1 MPLRLIMP
9 IFVAKLSAEE
19 LSPLSQ
25 MVPFLYG
32 VTSCMIG
39 LLETTALIMRL
50 LRLTKSMVVMKLPS
64 LHVLADSMLLLEP
77 HSLTVV
83 ILVMKSPAV

>member
-32 VTSCMIG
+32 VASSMAG
-39 LLETTALIMRL
+39 LVLLTVLRL
-50 LRLTKSMVVMKLPS
+50 LTEQIWVMR
-64 LHVLADSMLLLEP
+64 
-77 HSLTVV
+77 
-83 ILVMKSPAV
+83 